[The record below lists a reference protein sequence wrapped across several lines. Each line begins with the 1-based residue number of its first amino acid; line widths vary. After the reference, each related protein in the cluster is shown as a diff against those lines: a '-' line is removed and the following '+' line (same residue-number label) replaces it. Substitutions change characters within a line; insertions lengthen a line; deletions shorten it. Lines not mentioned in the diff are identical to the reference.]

1 MTKEEILAA
10 AGFPN
15 TPEGIAAFYEAYPD
29 QGAWQQQMAF
39 GGIPHAQSGYTL
51 TPQQVE
57 AADQAFG
64 RLQHYEI
71 RGQDDENANAA
82 YTAQI
87 DSLYRNPKY
96 DIAAKV
102 DSLNK
107 VYPNVNYN
115 FEDVPFSK
123 LYEANKK
130 YKDNKDVIYKKQ
142 NLSGASPA
150 YMQKN
155 EPEEYKKFENQPN
168 PYYNPNYKQV
178 GGSPFIQGFPF
189 GAGITMAYG
198 GTPLYKAVYGITDPP
213 VKTPMTSIPG
223 WDPST
228 GRHMKSSR
236 TQPNLTAAQLEAS
249 KYTQDAASG
258 NWSSPGSIYGYK
270 ELYPGDQG
278 WVDPNP
284 VQTNSVKSNPLIR
297 KGNYSKDTNYNTS
310 TADSIKY
317 IDSGNTT
324 TIPQV
329 LKRHGGAPCYEC
341 GGHME
346 DGGIFGYGQFP
357 AVQGGGDPNLLW
369 AQQEQLAAQ
378 NRAGYNVPGD
388 AKATGTNPLFYNP
401 YLEGSDIAETDSM
414 HTSPYNENIR
424 MYFKNGKP
432 IIGPAN
438 ESGAARKAAADLN
451 RGAMFKGKDNR
462 VYPNYLAKQRGGA
475 FDQSNNQNYPM
486 LDAGGYGWVKDAIA
500 GVNSRKAG
508 GDLTEQGG
516 NQDFL
521 TQRNEYVRNYMQK
534 MVDMNIRQEEAQD
547 VENAFIQMDSQMP
560 PVGAP
565 PMAYGGY
572 MQNGG
577 GPGVYYNGPYDEVN
591 SRNEA
596 VGMAAENQ
604 YNTLQNNT
612 KQAWGNLIG
621 SFGANSFD
629 PNNFYAQDGKI
640 VQNKD
645 ESWDD
650 YQERIREDKAGR
662 EGGSGRIWDGTRW
675 VKSPTT
681 ATQQTNPWTNLAEAG
696 NPEGNYS
703 NWIPDNDIRT
713 GYRFGKKDFKEL
725 SKLDPNTQKLSGIK
739 LNYGPMGRVLPRVFG
754 PKSVTLGTV
763 DMSKGAFEGY
773 NPSGQN
779 QNVQNQNVSQ
789 SQDEKSHDDMNWAG
803 RVQDNWQTRKAVR
816 QEEKRKNEIA
826 KIGPEQ
832 YKENQA
838 WDNMSWA
845 EKRASKKF
853 TKGALRE
860 DKDMFKRMEE
870 NKKNQG
876 EIIKPDYGPVPAGTM
891 IDNSGDHSKSVKPSD
906 KSGFYKGRT
915 MQEAMDSGENYYENY
930 KAYGGLFRAQPGA
943 STPVSYDEWEE
954 SLRFTPPAIDD
965 SGDEM
970 PPSLITGN
978 EKEQTEEEALAD
990 VAGIQKRR
998 AEQNDM
1004 FGPPMNDKPDIMG
1017 APGKSYTAKK
1027 KTTGVGRAA
1036 VKRSAL
1042 IADTISSGVEQRRST
1057 AKQRMKESQYGMNRF
1072 KVKPANAIDEGDYDL
1087 NSGMFRPDQDVPVQ
1101 FAGYAQWGGFNT
1113 MANGGNMSP
1122 GLYGTNGNN
1131 QFTHN
1136 AHLESGKI
1144 SQKDIDTRQTLGP
1157 VPRHLANLE
1166 AEKGE
1171 TAIVNMGGI
1180 PAHFKIGGKRHSQGG
1195 TPLNLPDNSFIFSD
1209 TAKMKIKDPIILAQ
1223 FGMVVKSGG
1232 YTPAEIAKKYDINKF
1247 RKILAEP
1254 NSENLERKTA
1264 EMMIANYN
1272 LKLAKLAMLQESKK
1286 GFPQGIP
1293 VVAMPYILENEIDPA
1308 TFLPDQAQE
1317 QLEEGAQPDAEMG
1330 VARYGANVVSQW
1342 DTHRYGGLPFAQ
1354 EGGGF
1359 WSSVGHGLLNV
1370 LEAPQKAMMY
1380 AGTGMFGDREFEMQ
1394 KMNKSGKP
1402 TGEFEWVSEDNV
1414 PAYEKANALGVS
1426 WRKTG
1431 QSEKAHY
1438 EMPGETLKRTY
1449 PDSSPILQ
1457 GALDIVADPFL
1468 VSGIGK
1474 SLLRGA
1480 VKKITNSAANHAVKG
1495 TLKNTTKYETT
1506 RLILKEAGKE
1516 VTARNLAIAS
1526 KALKAS
1532 EKAIVLAENAKKT
1545 VDAAKVSK
1553 IARKAGV
1560 AGMKEHD
1567 IQKVGEFAVD
1577 VVGKPVVN
1585 AAKAAAKATGKAV
1598 KYATDKAVDLVKN
1611 IDPGPLAGPLVA
1623 SGARNVATL
1632 GLKEDVAKSKAE
1644 NIRLKEELKATK
1656 DSRTQYK
1663 PLRTEGKI
1671 GVFYNPSKP
1680 GKEFM
1685 FQNGEYVPYV
1695 PQAKKDSVLV
1705 EKAKLVEIP
1714 KGKKDST
1721 KVDYNSMSLEEL
1733 EKLLKEN

>member
-39 GGIPHAQSGYTL
+39 GGIP
-51 TPQQVE
+51 
-57 AADQAFG
+57 
-64 RLQHYEI
+64 
-71 RGQDDENANAA
+71 
-82 YTAQI
+82 
-87 DSLYRNPKY
+87 
-96 DIAAKV
+96 
-102 DSLNK
+102 
-107 VYPNVNYN
+107 
-115 FEDVPFSK
+115 
-123 LYEANKK
+123 
-130 YKDNKDVIYKKQ
+130 
-142 NLSGASPA
+142 
-150 YMQKN
+150 
-155 EPEEYKKFENQPN
+155 
-168 PYYNPNYKQV
+168 
-178 GGSPFIQGFPF
+178 F
-189 GAGITMAYG
+189 GAGITLAYG

-662 EGGSGRIWDGTRW
+662 EGGRGRHWDGTRW
-675 VKSPTT
+675 VKDPEKTE
-681 ATQQTNPWTNLAEAG
+681 QTNPWTNLAEAG

-1293 VVAMPYILENEIDPA
+1293 VVAMPYILENEIDPS

-1342 DTHRYGGLPFAQ
+1342 DTHRYGGLPFGQVGIQTQTQMPAATSQ
-1354 EGGGF
+1354 FNPAWVQPAPGPSITAGAPAGTGSMMATPTMGLKTPKMDERGMLATEEAPEMTIANAVMEG
-1359 WSSVGHGLLNV
+1359 L
-1370 LEAPQKAMMY
+1370 AMPQKAMMY
-1380 AGTGMFGDREFEMQ
+1380 GITAAFGDTNYQMINPQ
-1394 KMNKSGKP
+1394 
-1402 TGEFEWVSEDNV
+1402 TGEPEWVDKHLVKLRESQGYKKTDETKWGF
-1414 PAYEKANALGVS
+1414 YE
-1426 WRKTG
+1426 T
-1431 QSEKAHY
+1431 
-1438 EMPGETLKRTY
+1438 PGETIKRNY
-1449 PDSSPILQ
+1449 PESNPYLQ
-1457 GALDIVADPFL
+1457 GAATMLLDPALAF
-1468 VSGIGK
+1468 GATK
-1474 SLLRGA
+1474 SL
-1480 VKKITNSAANHAVKG
+1480 
-1495 TLKNTTKYETT
+1495 T
-1506 RLILKEAGKE
+1506 RLARLPMSEA
-1516 VTARNLAIAS
+1516 VT
-1526 KALKAS
+1526 
-1532 EKAIVLAENAKKT
+1532 
-1545 VDAAKVSK
+1545 
-1553 IARKAGV
+1553 KAGV
-1560 AGMKEHD
+1560 SSAKKYAKGS
-1567 IQKVGEFAVD
+1567 VA
-1577 VVGKPVVN
+1577 KPGT
-1585 AAKAAAKATGKAV
+1585 AAAKADFATALSPKAAKSLLIKSIGKDGKKVVAKMSEKKLAREIGLVQHGYGEALNKASVLLEKQPKFLHPNETANAV
-1598 KYATDKAVDLVKN
+1598 RRLLPKVNKSVSNKALMEVKPGEKITQAAEWANDKVVKPLIQKVKKVLPN
-1611 IDPGPLAGPLVA
+1611 IEEAIYNTQRVTH
-1623 SGARNVATL
+1623 ATL
-1632 GLKEDVAKSKAE
+1632 GPLKGTITKNILMANEASKDKTKAVTPAPVVGKEGVPLYMHKDRPGQFFTAKG
-1644 NIRLKEELKATK
+1644 
-1656 DSRTQYK
+1656 DSLL
-1663 PLRTEGKI
+1663 P
-1671 GVFYNPSKP
+1671 YNPQMGLYPP
-1680 GKEFM
+1680 GKGPDAWTEQEKNKNQRPDTLLIKDKPKM
-1685 FQNGEYVPYV
+1685 
-1695 PQAKKDSVLV
+1695 DSV
-1705 EKAKLVEIP
+1705 
-1714 KGKKDST
+1714 
-1721 KVDYNSMSLEEL
+1721 KVAPADTTTYNWD
-1733 EKLLKEN
+1733 